1 MKNKLKQHDRI
12 SIIGSCFTLIELLV
26 VIAIIAILA
35 GMLLPSLNQ
44 ARKRAR
50 ATKCSANMK
59 QLSMEILMYTDEN
72 DGFLLPVAWN
82 VGGQERW
89 WGSILD
95 NAGCKF
101 LNAEMGWNKNKGTVI
116 HCPDEIPPT
125 YASGKPGYRKNS
137 HYADYGMNHYVRKY
151 NVTTTWGKQSQ
162 LTQSPSQR
170 MLLADGNVSKDWFVR
185 IGCVGANID
194 ALKFSWR
201 HGNFVNASFEDG
213 HVEQVKKNAIT
224 RFHSST
230 KYGYVEQG
238 TKSAQVPWP
247 F

>member
-1 MKNKLKQHDRI
+1 MY
-12 SIIGSCFTLIELLV
+12 IIGSFTLIELLV

-35 GMLLPSLNQ
+35 GMLLPVLNQ
-44 ARKRAR
+44 ARKKAR
-50 ATKCSANMK
+50 SNKCASNLK
-59 QLSMEILMYTDEN
+59 ELSREILMYSDDY
-72 DGFLLPVAWN
+72 DGYLLPVAWK
-82 VGGQERW
+82 VGSQEKW

-95 NAGCKF
+95 AAGCKF
-101 LNAEMGWNKNKGTVI
+101 LNAEMGWNKRKGTVI
-116 HCPDEIPPT
+116 HCPDELPPT
-125 YASGKPGYRKNS
+125 HVSGKPNYRANS

-170 MLLADGNVSKDWFVR
+170 MLLADGNVSKSWFVR
-185 IGCVGANID
+185 IGCVGSTID
-194 ALKFSWR
+194 DLKFGWR

-213 HVEQVKKNAIT
+213 HVATVKKTDIT

>member
-1 MKNKLKQHDRI
+1 MKKSSKKHDRMYT
-12 SIIGSCFTLIELLV
+12 IGSFTLIELLI

-35 GMLLPSLNQ
+35 GMLLPALNQ
-44 ARKRAR
+44 ARRKAR
-50 ATKCSANMK
+50 SNKCASNLK
-59 QLSMEILMYTDEN
+59 ELSREILLYSDDC
-72 DGFLLPVAWN
+72 DGYFLPVAWSVSN
-82 VGGQERW
+82 KEYW
-89 WGSILD
+89 WGSILGSH
-95 NAGCKF
+95 GCKF
-101 LNAEMGWNKNKGTVI
+101 LNATVGWKKGGVI
-116 HCPDEIPPT
+116 HCPDEKTPSMT
-125 YASGKPGYRKNS
+125 SGSSNYRANS
-137 HYADYGMNHYVRKY
+137 HFADYGMNHYVRKY
-151 NVTTTWGKQSQ
+151 NVTTKWGKQSQ

-170 MLLADGNVSKDWFVR
+170 MLLADGNVSKNWFVR

-194 ALKFSWR
+194 ELKFGWR

-213 HVEQVKKNAIT
+213 HVATVKKTDIT